1 MAYELVRWAPL
12 LWGGLIIQH
21 IHTHSENQKFTETKG
36 ERKKEKKVYETT
48 LERKLKKEE
57 IIY

>member
-36 ERKKEKKVYETT
+36 RERRKKVCETAW
-48 LERKLKKEE
+48 KLKKGE